1 MRDLKS
7 VLSSK
12 ESTKADVNR
21 RSSNYHPSI
30 WGDHFINV
38 SSNEKYT
45 NTEVEKR
52 FETLKAE
59 IEKLL
64 VSNNTAWK
72 TLEEIV
78 AIVNQLQRLGVAYH
92 FENEIKEALQT
103 IYDSHVNGNCDVN
116 YDHNNDLYIVAL
128 RFRLLRQHGY
138 KVSADIFKKFRDEKG
153 EFKAMLTNDAKGL
166 LCLYE
171 ASYLRVQG
179 ENILEEAC
187 EFSRKHLKSLLSHLS
202 TPLADQVEHSLEIPL
217 HRGMPRLEARQYI
230 SIYEA
235 DNSTRNEL
243 ILELAKLDFNLLQAL
258 HRIELS
264 EISRWWKDIDFATK
278 LPFARDRLVECY
290 FWILG
295 VYFEP
300 KYSTTRKFM
309 TKIIAIASVIDDIYD
324 VYGTLEE
331 LKLFTH
337 AIESIHIVFGRWE
350 VVAANELPKY
360 MQVCYFAL
368 LDVVKEMEDKLVN
381 KEPLCCMYYAKEAIK
396 GLVRA
401 YFVEAK
407 WFHAKYVPTFEE
419 CVENSTMSSG
429 YPMLAVE
436 ALVGLEDMAIT
447 KRALDWAI
455 SVPKIIRSS
464 SLIARLDDDVH
475 TYKVEQERGDAPS
488 SVECYVQQYG
498 VSEEEACNKIKGMVE
513 IEWMNINEEIQDPN
527 HPPLQWL
534 LPSLNLARMMVVLY
548 QNGDGYT
555 NSTGKTKDR
564 IASLLVD
571 PLPM

>member
-1 MRDLKS
+1 MDLKS
-7 VLSSK
+7 LPSSK
-12 ESTKADVNR
+12 ESTKADENR
-21 RSSNYHPSI
+21 RSSDYHPSI

-38 SSNEKYT
+38 SSNDKYLT
-45 NTEVEKR
+45 AEVEKR

-59 IEKLL
+59 VKKLL
-64 VSNNTAWK
+64 MSNNTAWK
-72 TLEEIV
+72 TIEEIV
-78 AIVNQLQRLGVAYH
+78 TLVDQLQRLGVAYH
-92 FENEIKEALQT
+92 FENEIKEALQS
-103 IYDSHVNGNCDVN
+103 IYNSRVNSNCDVN
-116 YDHNNDLYIVAL
+116 YDHNNDLCMVAL

-138 KVSADIFKKFRDEKG
+138 KVSADEKG
-153 EFKAMLTNDAKGL
+153 EFKAMLTNDARGL
-166 LCLYE
+166 LFLYE

-187 EFSRKHLKSLLSHLS
+187 EFSRKHLKSLLPHIS
-202 TPLADQVEHSLEIPL
+202 TSLANQVEHSLEITL

-243 ILELAKLDFNLLQAL
+243 ILELAKLDFNILQEL
-258 HRIELS
+258 HRRELS

-300 KYSTTRKFM
+300 KYSITRKFM

-337 AIESIHIVFGRWE
+337 AIERWE
-350 VVAANELPKY
+350 VAAANELPKY

-368 LDVVKEMEDKLVN
+368 LDVVKEMGDKPVN
-381 KEPLCCMYYAKEAIK
+381 KEPPGCMHYAKEAIK

-407 WFHAKYVPTFEE
+407 WFNAKYVPTFEE
-419 CVENSTMSSG
+419 YMENSTISSG

-447 KRALDWAI
+447 KQALDWAI

-488 SVECYVQQYG
+488 SVECYMQQYG
-498 VSEEEACNKIKGMVE
+498 VSEEEACNKIKEMVE

-555 NSTGKTKDR
+555 NSSGKTKDR

>member
-1 MRDLKS
+1 MDLKS
-7 VLSSK
+7 LPSSK
-12 ESTKADVNR
+12 ESTKADENR

-38 SSNEKYT
+38 SSNDKYP
-45 NTEVEKR
+45 NAEVEKR

-59 IEKLL
+59 VEKLL
-64 VSNNTAWK
+64 MSNNTAWK
-72 TLEEIV
+72 TIEEIV
-78 AIVNQLQRLGVAYH
+78 TLVDQLQRLGVAYH
-92 FENEIKEALQT
+92 FENEIKEDLQS
-103 IYDSHVNGNCDVN
+103 IYNSHVNSNCDVN
-116 YDHNNDLYIVAL
+116 YDHNNDLYTVAL

-138 KVSADIFKKFRDEKG
+138 KVSA
-153 EFKAMLTNDAKGL
+153 AN
-166 LCLYE
+166 
-171 ASYLRVQG
+171 
-179 ENILEEAC
+179 
-187 EFSRKHLKSLLSHLS
+187 
-202 TPLADQVEHSLEIPL
+202 QVEHSLEIPL

-243 ILELAKLDFNLLQAL
+243 ILELAKVVFNLWQELP
-258 HRIELS
+258 RRGLS
-264 EISRWWKDIDFATK
+264 EIPRWWKDIDFATK

-300 KYSTTRKFM
+300 KYSITRKFM

-337 AIESIHIVFGRWE
+337 AIERWE
-350 VVAANELPKY
+350 VAAANELPKY

-368 LDVVKEMEDKLVN
+368 LDVVKEMEDKPVN
-381 KEPLCCMYYAKEAIK
+381 KEPPGCMHYAKEAIK

-407 WFHAKYVPTFEE
+407 WFNAKYVPTFEE
-419 CVENSTMSSG
+419 YMENSTMSSG

-447 KRALDWAI
+447 KQALDWAI
-455 SVPKIIRSS
+455 SVPKIIRYS
-464 SLIARLDDDVH
+464 SLIARLDDDVR

-488 SVECYVQQYG
+488 SVECYMQQYG
-498 VSEEEACNKIKGMVE
+498 VSEEEACNKIKEMVE

-555 NSTGKTKDR
+555 NSSGKTKDR

>member
-1 MRDLKS
+1 MQ
-7 VLSSK
+7 
-12 ESTKADVNR
+12 
-21 RSSNYHPSI
+21 
-30 WGDHFINV
+30 
-38 SSNEKYT
+38 YT

-72 TLEEIV
+72 TLEETV

-103 IYDSHVNGNCDVN
+103 IHDSHVNGNCDVN

-138 KVSADIFKKFRDEKG
+138 KVSA
-153 EFKAMLTNDAKGL
+153 
-166 LCLYE
+166 
-171 ASYLRVQG
+171 V
-179 ENILEEAC
+179 
-187 EFSRKHLKSLLSHLS
+187 
-202 TPLADQVEHSLEIPL
+202 DQVEHSLEIPL

-337 AIESIHIVFGRWE
+337 AIERWE

-396 GLVRA
+396 GLVKA

-498 VSEEEACNKIKGMVE
+498 VSEEEACNKIKEMVE

>member
-1 MRDLKS
+1 MDLKS
-7 VLSSK
+7 LPSSK
-12 ESTKADVNR
+12 ESTKADENR

-38 SSNEKYT
+38 SSNDKYP
-45 NTEVEKR
+45 NAEVEKR

-59 IEKLL
+59 VEKLL
-64 VSNNTAWK
+64 MSNNTAWK
-72 TLEEIV
+72 TIEEIV
-78 AIVNQLQRLGVAYH
+78 TLVDQLQRLGVAYH
-92 FENEIKEALQT
+92 FENEIKEDLQS
-103 IYDSHVNGNCDVN
+103 IYNSHVNSNCDVN
-116 YDHNNDLYIVAL
+116 YDHNNDLYTVAL

-138 KVSADIFKKFRDEKG
+138 KVSADIFKKFKDEKG
-153 EFKAMLTNDAKGL
+153 EFKAMLTNDARGL

-187 EFSRKHLKSLLSHLS
+187 EFSRKHLKSLLPHIS
-202 TPLADQVEHSLEIPL
+202 TSLANQVEHSLEIPL

-243 ILELAKLDFNLLQAL
+243 ILELAKLDFNLLQEL
-258 HRIELS
+258 HRRELS

-300 KYSTTRKFM
+300 KYSITRKFM

-337 AIESIHIVFGRWE
+337 AIESIHIIFGRWE
-350 VVAANELPKY
+350 VAAANELPKY

-368 LDVVKEMEDKLVN
+368 LDVVKEMEDKPVN
-381 KEPLCCMYYAKEAIK
+381 KEPPGCMHYAKEAIK

-407 WFHAKYVPTFEE
+407 WFNAKYVPTFEE
-419 CVENSTMSSG
+419 YMENSTMSSG

-447 KRALDWAI
+447 KQALDWAI
-455 SVPKIIRSS
+455 SVPKIIRYS
-464 SLIARLDDDVH
+464 SLIARLDDDVR

-488 SVECYVQQYG
+488 SVECYMQQYG
-498 VSEEEACNKIKGMVE
+498 VSEEEACNKIKEMVE

-555 NSTGKTKDR
+555 NSSGKTKDR

>member
-1 MRDLKS
+1 MDLKS
-7 VLSSK
+7 LSSSK
-12 ESTKADVNR
+12 ESTRADENR

-38 SSNEKYT
+38 SSNDKYP
-45 NTEVEKR
+45 NAEVEKR

-59 IEKLL
+59 VEKLL
-64 VSNNTAWK
+64 MSNNTAWK
-72 TLEEIV
+72 TIEEIV
-78 AIVNQLQRLGVAYH
+78 TLVDQLQRLGVAYH
-92 FENEIKEALQT
+92 FENEIKEALQS
-103 IYDSHVNGNCDVN
+103 IYNSHVNSNCDVN
-116 YDHNNDLYIVAL
+116 YDHNNDLYTGAL

-138 KVSADIFKKFRDEKG
+138 KVSADIFKKFKDEKG
-153 EFKAMLTNDAKGL
+153 EFKAMLTNDARGL

-187 EFSRKHLKSLLSHLS
+187 EFSRKHLKSLLPHIS
-202 TPLADQVEHSLEIPL
+202 TSLANQVEHSLEIPL

-258 HRIELS
+258 HRRELS

-278 LPFARDRLVECY
+278 LPFARDR
-290 FWILG
+290 
-295 VYFEP
+295 
-300 KYSTTRKFM
+300 
-309 TKIIAIASVIDDIYD
+309 
-324 VYGTLEE
+324 
-331 LKLFTH
+331 
-337 AIESIHIVFGRWE
+337 WE
-350 VVAANELPKY
+350 VAAANELPKY

-368 LDVVKEMEDKLVN
+368 LDVVKEMEVKSVN
-381 KEPLCCMYYAKEAIK
+381 KEPPGCMHYAKEAIK

-407 WFHAKYVPTFEE
+407 WFNAKYVPTFEE
-419 CVENSTMSSG
+419 YMENSTMSSG

-447 KRALDWAI
+447 KQALDWAI

-464 SLIARLDDDVH
+464 SVIARLDDDVH

-488 SVECYVQQYG
+488 SVECYMQQYG
-498 VSEEEACNKIKGMVE
+498 VSEEEACNKIKEMVE

-555 NSTGKTKDR
+555 NSSGKTKDR

>member
-1 MRDLKS
+1 MQ
-7 VLSSK
+7 
-12 ESTKADVNR
+12 
-21 RSSNYHPSI
+21 
-30 WGDHFINV
+30 
-38 SSNEKYT
+38 YT

-138 KVSADIFKKFRDEKG
+138 KVSA
-153 EFKAMLTNDAKGL
+153 
-166 LCLYE
+166 
-171 ASYLRVQG
+171 
-179 ENILEEAC
+179 
-187 EFSRKHLKSLLSHLS
+187 
-202 TPLADQVEHSLEIPL
+202 ADQVEHSLEIPL

-337 AIESIHIVFGRWE
+337 AIERWE